1 MPDSPARRTPRRS
14 PTHRP
19 VLDALLAELTAADVE
34 LAETVIERTTLYRGK
49 YMTFETD
56 RIVRGDGLE
65 SRRDLVIHP
74 GAVAILALDKEGRL
88 LCVRQFR
95 VAAGGVTL
103 EIPAG
108 TLDVSED
115 GTVEDPDV
123 AAHREL
129 EEETGYRAGSMER
142 LGGFWSAPGF
152 STEYL
157 TLYLATDLRPAHENR
172 LGPDEDERLELARVH
187 WRDAI
192 AAVEAGLIEDA
203 KSVAGILWLAR
214 RLEAPAGQGE
224 RR

>member
-1 MPDSPARRTPRRS
+1 MPNSPARRKPSRI

-19 VLDALLAELTAADVE
+19 ELDELLAKLEVADTT
-34 LAETVIERTTLYRGK
+34 LAETVIERKTLYRGR

-56 RIVRGDGLE
+56 RVVRSDGLE
-65 SRRDLVIHP
+65 SGRDLVIHP
-74 GAVAILALDKEGRL
+74 GAVAILPLDDHGRL

-95 VAAGGVTL
+95 VAAGGAML

-108 TLDVSED
+108 TLDVFED
-115 GTVEDPDV
+115 GTVEEPEV

-142 LGGFWSAPGF
+142 LTGFWTAPGF

-157 TLYLATDLRPAHENR
+157 TLYLATDLRPADDNR
-172 LGPDEDERLELARVH
+172 LGPDEDERLELTRIDWRV
-187 WRDAI
+187 AV
-192 AAVEAGLIEDA
+192 AAVEAGLVEDA

-214 RLEAPAGQGE
+214 RLEAQAAG
-224 RR
+224 

>member
-1 MPDSPARRTPRRS
+1 MPNSPARRRPS
-14 PTHRP
+14 LIPTHRP
-19 VLDALLAELTAADVE
+19 ELDELLAKLEIADTT
-34 LAETVIERTTLYRGK
+34 LAETVIERKTLYRGR

-56 RIVRGDGLE
+56 RVVRSDGLE
-65 SRRDLVIHP
+65 SGRDLVIHP
-74 GAVAILALDKEGRL
+74 GAVAILPLDDHGRL

-95 VAAGGVTL
+95 IASGGAML

-115 GTVEDPDV
+115 GAVEDPEV

-142 LGGFWSAPGF
+142 LTGFWTAPGF

-157 TLYLATDLRPAHENR
+157 TLYLATDLRPANDNR
-172 LGPDEDERLELARVH
+172 LGPDEDERLELTRIDWRV
-187 WRDAI
+187 AV
-192 AAVEAGLIEDA
+192 AAVEAGLVEDA

-214 RLEAPAGQGE
+214 RLEAQSAG
-224 RR
+224 

>member
-1 MPDSPARRTPRRS
+1 M
-14 PTHRP
+14 
-19 VLDALLAELTAADVE
+19 LDALLAELAAADAT
-34 LAETVIERTTLYRGK
+34 LAETAIERRIVYRGR

-65 SRRDLVIHP
+65 STRDLVIHP
-74 GAVAILALDKEGRL
+74 GAVAILPLDAEGRL

-95 VAAGGVTL
+95 IAAGGAML

-108 TLDVSED
+108 TLDVSAD
-115 GTVEDPDV
+115 GVVEEPEV
-123 AAHREL
+123 AANREL

-157 TLYLATDLRPAHENR
+157 TLFLATDLRPAGENR
-172 LGPDEDERLELARVH
+172 LGPDEDERLELARID
-187 WRDAI
+187 WRDAV
-192 AAVEAGLIEDA
+192 AAVEAGLVEDA

-214 RLEAPAGQGE
+214 RLEGRAGKVDGG
-224 RR
+224 